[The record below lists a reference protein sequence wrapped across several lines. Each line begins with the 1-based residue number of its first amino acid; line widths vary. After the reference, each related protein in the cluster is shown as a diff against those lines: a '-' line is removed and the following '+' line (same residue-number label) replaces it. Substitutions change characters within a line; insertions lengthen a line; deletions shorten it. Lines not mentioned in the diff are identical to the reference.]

1 MISPVSRLSLHGRTK
16 RNENGASKAQVRSD
30 SPPDAALPT
39 APQARD
45 TLIREAAYR
54 RAEHRGFAP
63 GQELA
68 DWLEAEREVD
78 GRPRSG

>member
-1 MISPVSRLSLHGRTK
+1 MRSPGSRLSVHGHAK
-16 RNENGASKAQVRSD
+16 CHENEAVKANARVHA
-30 SPPDAALPT
+30 PPESAAPMT
-39 APQARD
+39 AQARD

-63 GQELA
+63 GHELT

-78 GRPRSG
+78 GQK